1 MLWLWSMLTLLWM
14 MWEDAIGNRR
24 RGRWCL
30 MSDMLE
36 CGLVLELRRATYIIV
51 SRQDFSDITTR
62 ILVQLLI
69 VPKDYDRDIDGAE
82 DGKLMRLLEQTTF
95 AL

>member
-1 MLWLWSMLTLLWM
+1 MVGWSRSVIIVIIIVHLSLPT
-14 MWEDAIGNRR
+14 E
-24 RGRWCL
+24 
-30 MSDMLE
+30 
-36 CGLVLELRRATYIIV
+36 VRRALVFTGSSIIIV